1 VILTNSYNYNDGNFL
16 SSALINKL
24 SNSCAGFF
32 KYQFFYYNLYNKI
45 MLGQMIEFFNKNIFN
60 LSLCQQPAYSFD
72 KWLTSTDKKFNNQ
85 LNDFVDPFKEY
96 IEI

>member
-1 VILTNSYNYNDGNFL
+1 
-16 SSALINKL
+16 
-24 SNSCAGFF
+24 
-32 KYQFFYYNLYNKI
+32 

-60 LSLCQQPAYSFD
+60 LPLCQQPAYSFD